1 MINIILN
8 PSTAHPIIILTNIWV
23 RSEGL
28 WIPKISPFSWVFD
41 GKRKKLYKL
50 QSMLKLIFTCSI
62 ILYSTIKKV
71 QKKWKSA
78 PTSSP
83 KSEFTPSPTPLHTW
97 INPQAPPLAHSKL
110 LSKLL
115 RSSQILYSK
124 KATLWRRQS
133 PGGPRRRGRS
143 EKKRRAWEKFQG
155 KHMEIQITSNNNRSD
170 AN

>member
-1 MINIILN
+1 MLK
-8 PSTAHPIIILTNIWV
+8 PSTTPTFKMLPNTFV
-23 RSEGL
+23 RLEG
-28 WIPKISPFSWVFD
+28 PSAAKISTFSLVFD
-41 GKRKKLYKL
+41 SEREKGYKL
-50 QSMLKLIFTCSI
+50 QSMLKLISTCSI

-143 EKKRRAWEKFQG
+143 EKKRRA
-155 KHMEIQITSNNNRSD
+155 
-170 AN
+170 